1 MKKVIAIALALSLM
15 AAPASAVTTGSW
27 DMGAAGQSAASAAT
41 RLWQEEQKQ
50 EEAPVEPDKPEA
62 VPPAE
67 VDKPCLPE
75 WLLAYIRF
83 WKWW

>member
-1 MKKVIAIALALSLM
+1 MKKFFAIALALSLM
-15 AAPASAVTTGSW
+15 ATPASAITTGDW
-27 DMGAAGQSAASAAT
+27 DMGTANQSAANAAT
-41 RLWQEEQKQ
+41 QKWQEQQKQ